1 MARALG
7 RDHEH
12 VHVGARFDQAEV
24 HVETMGEGQR
34 GAFAHV
40 VLQVVVVEVGL
51 TFVRG
56 QDHDEIRPLGRVGG
70 GHDLEA
76 VAFRRLGAGRA
87 GAERHGD
94 FLDARIPQVQRMGV
108 ALAAVADDGHLLG
121 FHQVHVGIAIVIDT
135 HF

>member
-1 MARALG
+1 MARALR

-12 VHVGARFDQAEV
+12 VHVGARLDQTEM
-24 HVETMGEGQR
+24 HVQAMGEGQR

-40 VLQVVVVEVGL
+40 VLQMVVVKIGL

-56 QDHDEIRPLGRVGG
+56 QDHDEIRPLGRFGG

-76 VAFRRLGAGRA
+76 VTFRRLGAGRT
-87 GAERHGD
+87 GAQSHGH
-94 FLDARIPQVQRMGV
+94 FLDARVPKVQRMGV

-121 FHQVHVGIAIVIDT
+121 FHQVHVGVAIVIDT